1 MCSLVFLFY
10 NIYLLFFNEK
20 NIKKGDFTDTLTCKL
35 ACLAATYSLL
45 LNVYFKFGK
54 HLFFDIYL
62 SIILGLLTLSILV
75 VCLFEKQNKSPLTK
89 LPKKFNA
96 KVLVIYMLVAYKVL
110 YVPIIWNINQLRYAF
125 TAGNAFFSMSSVV
138 NILILIMFVTIFYYQ
153 FKNKR
158 QSNLIK

>member
-1 MCSLVFLFY
+1 MLLSL
-10 NIYLLFFNEK
+10 IYLLFFNEK
-20 NIKKGDFTDTLTCKL
+20 NIKKNDFTDTLTCKL

-45 LNVYFKFGK
+45 LNVYFKFG
-54 HLFFDIYL
+54 FDIYL

-89 LPKKFNA
+89 LPDKFNA

-110 YVPIIWNINQLRYAF
+110 YVPILNIKLLRYAF